1 MARITFSCLPAS
13 WYCSV
18 SLLSLGCA
26 PRQRLLFLL
35 ILFITSATLLLGTY
49 QRQLW
54 GSQRRPKAR
63 VNMYL
68 SLESMEATDVLNP
81 ALNYGIVVDCG
92 SSGSRVFVYYWPP
105 HNGNPHTLL
114 DIRQMKDHDRKPVV
128 KKIKPVWVLFSQ
140 VSPPWRRT
148 PAQASDYLH
157 PLLSFAAA
165 HVPQNKH
172 KETPLYILCTAGMRL
187 LPESQ
192 QAAILEDLVTDVP
205 LEFDFLFSRSHAEV
219 ISGKQEGVYAWI
231 GINFVLGRFDH
242 ADEEDATV
250 EVTTGSQNQQP
261 ISRRRTV
268 GIIDMGGASLQIA
281 YEVPSAITFSSPQ
294 EEEAGKSVLAEFNLG
309 CDVEHTQH
317 VYRVYVTTFLGFGG
331 NMARQRYEDQLVNN
345 TLAKNRFLTT
355 QTGLNEDKP
364 YLDPCLPAG
373 LSDTAVRDNNTLY
386 LRGQGDWTRCQE
398 VVRPFLGLHNGTMSP
413 GGVYQA
419 PINFSN
425 SEFYGFSEF
434 FYCTEDVLRLGG
446 QYDSEKYSRAAS
458 DFCSTKWSTLKQRL
472 DNKLFSQ
479 QADLGRL
486 KYQCFKS
493 AWMYEVLHSGFR
505 FPTNYTS
512 LKTAQLVYDKEV
524 QWTLGAILF
533 KTRFLP
539 LRDLQQETLRQSHP
553 SWLRSSFVYNHH
565 LFSLCILVVVLAI
578 LLYILRL
585 RRIHQREQRQAE
597 VLNLIWAEEGEAL
610 LP

>member
-1 MARITFSCLPAS
+1 ITLSCLPAS

-26 PRQRLLFLL
+26 PRQRLLLL
-35 ILFITSATLLLGTY
+35 LLLLITSAFLLLETY

-54 GSQRRPKAR
+54 GTQRR
-63 VNMYL
+63 YL
-68 SLESMEATDVLNP
+68 SLTESMEATDILNP
-81 ALNYGIVVDCG
+81 SLNYGIVVDCG

-114 DIRQMKDHDRKPVV
+114 DIRQMRDRSRNTVV
-128 KKIKPVWVLFSQ
+128 KKIKPGISTLAT
-140 VSPPWRRT
+140 T
-148 PAQASDYLH
+148 PTQASDYLH

-165 HVPQNKH
+165 HVPKNKH

-192 QAAILEDLVTDVP
+192 QADIIEDLVTDVP
-205 LEFDFLFSRSHAEV
+205 LEFDFLFSRSHVEV

-242 ADEEDATV
+242 PDEEDATV
-250 EVTTGSQNQQP
+250 EVTTSSQNQQP

-268 GIIDMGGASLQIA
+268 GIMDMGGASLQIA
-281 YEVPSAITFSSPQ
+281 YEVPSAITFNSPQ
-294 EEEAGKSVLAEFNLG
+294 EEEAGKSFLAEFNLG

-331 NMARQRYEDQLVNN
+331 NMARQRYEDQLFNS
-345 TLAKNRFLTT
+345 TFTKNRLVTCVF
-355 QTGLNEDKP
+355 
-364 YLDPCLPAG
+364 Y
-373 LSDTAVRDNNTLY
+373 
-386 LRGQGDWTRCQE
+386 
-398 VVRPFLGLHNGTMSP
+398 
-413 GGVYQA
+413 A

-434 FYCTEDVLRLGG
+434 YYCMEDVLRIGG
-446 QYDSEKYSRAAS
+446 QYNSEKYSKAS
-458 DFCSTKWSTLKQRL
+458 MDYCSTQWSTLKQRL
-472 DNKLFSQ
+472 ENHLYSK
-479 QADLGRL
+479 QADDSRL

-493 AWMYEVLHSGFR
+493 AWVYEVLHSGFR
-505 FPTNYTS
+505 FPTDYPN

-524 QWTLGAILF
+524 QWTLGAILY

-539 LRDLQQETLRQSHP
+539 LRDLQQEALRQNHP

-597 VLNLIWAEEGEAL
+597 VLNLLWVEEGEAL